1 MKNEIEN
8 VVEQLKSQNYL
19 FEAELFVVQLDGL
32 NYSFNLDFDS
42 VQLLLRY
49 EMFFLAI
56 EISSML

>member
-56 EISSML
+56 EISSMF